1 MGFHIRIT
9 RKVEFARHSS
19 GGRYCDLLFTRAS
32 RLRAWPAFGE
42 KLTNGTVKKVA
53 RRWLGERMAGSI
65 DYYRYPEQ
73 RSGWGGPFNGQ
84 ANRVRIFRAI
94 IETISPA
101 AIIETGTYLGTTT
114 EFMASFG
121 TRLYSIEGH
130 PRNFGFALAR
140 LWRKPNVRLY
150 QGDSRAELTRLFAG
164 PLQKLSGE
172 PLFVYLDAHW
182 KEDLPLAAEIEII
195 FSNSSHA
202 VVMIDDFEVPDDP
215 GYGFDDYGPGKALN
229 ADYIARLSELY
240 QLAIFYP
247 STSSKD
253 ETGSRRGCVILCKA
267 GVFGSRLEDIPLLR
281 RGRFQFNIS

>member
-1 MGFHIRIT
+1 LTSHVKT
-9 RKVEFARHSS
+9 LLRKS
-19 GGRYCDLLFTRAS
+19 
-32 RLRAWPAFGE
+32 
-42 KLTNGTVKKVA
+42 
-53 RRWLGERMAGSI
+53 LGERTIGFL
-65 DYYRYPEQ
+65 DYYRLPER

-94 IETISPA
+94 IEAISPA

-114 EFMASFG
+114 EFMAGFG
-121 TRLYSIEGH
+121 TRLYSIEGT
-130 PRNFGFALAR
+130 PRNYGFALAR
-140 LWRKPNVRLY
+140 LWRKPNVKLSE
-150 QGDSRAELTRLFAG
+150 GDSRAELTRLFAG

-172 PLFVYLDAHW
+172 SLFVYLDAHW
-182 KEDLPLAAEIEII
+182 NEDLPLAAEIEII

-281 RGRFQFNIS
+281 RGRFESNIS